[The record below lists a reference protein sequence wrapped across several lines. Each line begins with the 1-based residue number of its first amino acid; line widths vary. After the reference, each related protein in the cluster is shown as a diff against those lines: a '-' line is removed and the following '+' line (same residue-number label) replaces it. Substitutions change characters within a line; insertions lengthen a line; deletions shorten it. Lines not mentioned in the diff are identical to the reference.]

1 MSHIYGSV
9 AIHRGIAALKKC
21 ESWLLCLPTPNY
33 TRVLN
38 AKSLWQESLV
48 RTLWKDKRLMS
59 KNTASEKRLKTTEQS
74 GNVTTT
80 AIGDRLKKI
89 QQTPKQS
96 GQHSHSQQIQD
107 NRKEAK
113 TVRPTQPQ
121 PTDSRQNNKSQNSQ
135 DNTSTANRF
144 NHRTEAKTVRTTQ
157 PQATDSRQQN
167 RRVGIE
173 IVYGWD
179 GYHRLYGRLSYVQY
193 KMWPIKTNWEIHVKR
208 ECAKPSDTV

>member
-1 MSHIYGSV
+1 MSHIYGSA
-9 AIHRGIAALKKC
+9 AIHRGIAALKKR
-21 ESWLLCLPTPNY
+21 ESCLLCLPTPNY

-80 AIGDRLKKI
+80 AIGDRFKKI

-121 PTDSRQNNKSQNSQ
+121 PTDSRQNRPQSSFTSSLLPESCPPICEKKKRTCRGQNFVS
-135 DNTSTANRF
+135 DDCGSRDLPLFLGLNT
-144 NHRTEAKTVRTTQ
+144 VV
-157 PQATDSRQQN
+157 D
-167 RRVGIE
+167 VGP
-173 IVYGWD
+173 V
-179 GYHRLYGRLSYVQY
+179 SV
-193 KMWPIKTNWEIHVKR
+193 
-208 ECAKPSDTV
+208 

>member
-1 MSHIYGSV
+1 
-9 AIHRGIAALKKC
+9 
-21 ESWLLCLPTPNY
+21 
-33 TRVLN
+33 
-38 AKSLWQESLV
+38 
-48 RTLWKDKRLMS
+48 MS

-80 AIGDRLKKI
+80 AIGDRSKKI
-89 QQTPKQS
+89 QQTSKQS
-96 GQHSHSQQIQD
+96 GQQSHSQQIQD

-173 IVYGWD
+173 IVYG
-179 GYHRLYGRLSYVQY
+179 
-193 KMWPIKTNWEIHVKR
+193 
-208 ECAKPSDTV
+208 